1 MGISSFEAVVLAT
14 DPAKHTSGA
23 ALLIP
28 DYGPMDGDEPQFRGD
43 YVLYEFGRVERQAER
58 KRYVEQ
64 LLDLAEEFDIPPVFV
79 AETWD
84 PPHDKRVRLANGSFA
99 LVKDQKWTYK
109 TVLGIGEGWGRWS
122 AEIEAANEFRE
133 EEGLPEI
140 IVERVPPDP
149 WRDAVFGER
158 RERGTESSKATAQRY
173 FTGVFGY
180 EVATSD
186 VAEAGCIGVY
196 AIRSEAI
203 AALVQAYPKAKPQKR
218 KKRAR

>member
-1 MGISSFEAVVLAT
+1 MGISSFEAVVLAA

-28 DYGPMDGDEPQFRGD
+28 DYGPMDEPHDFRGD

-58 KRYVEQ
+58 KRYIEQ
-64 LLDLAEEFDIPPVFV
+64 LLDLSDEFGIPPVFV

-84 PPHDKRVRLANGSFA
+84 PPHDKRVRLANGGFA

-109 TVLGIGEGWGRWS
+109 TILGIGEGWGRWS
-122 AEIEAANEFRE
+122 AEVEAANEFRE
-133 EEGLPEI
+133 EEGQPPI
-140 IVERVPPDP
+140 IVERVLPDP
-149 WRDAVFGER
+149 WRDKVFGER
-158 RERGTESSKATAQRY
+158 RPRDTASSKATAQRY

-180 EVATSD
+180 ETATSD

-196 AIRSEAI
+196 AITSETI
-203 AALVQAYPKAKPQKR
+203 AQLVREYPAAKQKR
-218 KKRAR
+218 KKKR

>member
-23 ALLIP
+23 SLLIP
-28 DYGPMDGDEPQFRGD
+28 DYGPMDQQHPFRGD
-43 YVLYEFGRVERQAER
+43 YVLYEFGRVETQAER

-64 LLDLAEEFDIPPVFV
+64 LIDLSDELGVPPVFV

-84 PPHDKRVRLANGSFA
+84 PPHDKKVRLANGSFA

-109 TVLGIGEGWGRWS
+109 TILGIGEGWGRWS

-133 EEGLPEI
+133 EEGQPAI
-140 IVERVPPDP
+140 IVERVLPDP

-158 RERGTESSKATAQRY
+158 RPRDTASSKATAQRF

-180 EVATSD
+180 EVSTPD

-196 AIRSEAI
+196 AITSPAI
-203 AALVQAYPKAKPQKR
+203 AKLVQAYPQPKPKLPK
-218 KKRAR
+218 KKRR